1 MLTLVMVLTAAFAMP
16 ETVNAAAKT
25 KTPAKPKFSS
35 VKVNGNDITLKWKKA
50 KYAKYYRV
58 YVQTGDSEWKYWKKV
73 KKTSANKKKYTNK
86 MKYKVKASGKKYKVY
101 KLVNKYKIAVKKTK
115 KLTYT
120 YHGKPGTKYHFIL
133 KAINGKKLSKASLT
147 KTATTPEEPAPSDGD
162 QPGPDDPGDQTDP
175 SEQGPY
181 TITYVLN
188 GRTNDPGNPDAYTT
202 GTEVRLAAPTKEGS
216 DFWGWYTDAS
226 FKNKIDVIP
235 AEQKGNLTLYAKWA
249 REAINVEGEGMED
262 MIWTWWHYP
271 QILTEGDK
279 TFWGYATKEGYCGI
293 AMFDA
298 STGKTVKT
306 NLKLADTV
314 DDHNGITFTILK
326 DKRIMCI
333 YAGGHNSDNELHV
346 RISDE
351 PLDISSFSTD
361 ILLDSVG
368 KTCYGQ
374 IVESRG
380 RYWVFYRINNTSW
393 GCRSSEDG
401 INWSI
406 ERVLVKASMQYYC
419 KFVPTTNDGLV
430 RMLMYSNPTQTAPE
444 IRMGFLNTRNGYMYN
459 SDAKTLIGSDSL
471 DYKEFDVIQ
480 DVEKGKTQRLLDAAV
495 SDPDKPKFLIASFS
509 ATKASN
515 DSVYYVCDSGKKIKV
530 CDGGKPL
537 WDPKY
542 QLGATFVGDNMIVA
556 ARHEN
561 LVDRVE
567 LYDYDG
573 SAVSLNRTIFTNQ
586 ITNSVRSARPIADP
600 TGKVLAWHYGYY
612 NIDKY
617 TDYDTSAILYFIDEN
632 MLVGAP
638 EQTEPAQTEYK
649 ITYVLNGGTN
659 NEENPATY
667 IPGTYTE
674 LKAPVREGYEFAGW
688 YADSTFQ
695 TNISA
700 ITEHVSGDFT
710 LYAKWESEA
719 QYVEDAKTTDMIWG
733 SWMSPHAVSDG
744 NKIFWAYSTKEG
756 TAGVAV
762 YNGDTGKIS
771 RTTLQY
777 LYENKPKE
785 SYTPAITLTDD
796 KRVVVAVSTEPQAR
810 KMIRVYVSEKP
821 LDISKFDSIQVP
833 TTRIVSNCQL
843 VKAGGSY
850 YLFYRGE
857 NGLWFYKNS
866 EDCTAWS
873 SETVAIMAKKD
884 TSGQYNYF
892 CRFRPTTDSR
902 LIRIVMQAVPG
913 EDIPTD
919 IRMGFLNTA
928 DGLIYN
934 ADSFTPLGNEKIDY
948 SNFNIIQSADT
959 GKALNLLDVAV
970 TSPNAPKFI
979 YTSFTDEKGKND
991 SKYILYNA
999 GRKYDICDGGKDLS
1013 DPGLQLGAAFLGSD
1027 KIAAARSSDGKD
1039 IVELYTVSNSA
1050 VTFEKEAYSIDS
1062 SDGTRTGR
1070 PIADQ
1075 NGKAVIWHQGTYTS
1089 GTVFNTAAVLYLT
1102 DSETVVGEPELPVEY
1117 KITYELNGGTNSTQ
1131 NPAAYMS
1138 GTAVTLRK
1146 PSREGYSFEGWF
1158 EDAEFS
1164 KAFSGITADTTG
1176 DITVYAKWEELPP
1189 AVQSTI
1195 TYELNGGTNSFVN
1208 PKTYTIEDKVV
1219 LQPPT
1224 RVGYTFAGWTFEGQ
1238 ETPVLEV
1245 IVEAGSIG
1253 DRTYTAN
1260 WTANTYEVTMDAA
1273 GGTVSESTVT
1283 VTFDQEV
1290 TLPDPTR
1297 EGYTFIGWYSG
1308 EVKYE
1313 SGIWNTAFD
1322 VALTAQWKANQY
1334 TVTFEDTKKDP
1345 ITVTYVYNDG
1355 ITENTVVTLQHD
1367 QTVPYPA
1374 VPAQSGYLFA
1384 GWYTDSSL
1392 YNRYSFDGEL
1402 NESITLYAK
1411 WINPWYSY
1419 ESTISPEQRRFLY
1432 VNGTDIGYLAF
1443 VAQVDETITINAT
1456 GKSALR
1462 VDLYDS
1468 NLNMQTYDSGLTNHS
1483 ISYHVT
1489 AGQLYYIGVRFI
1501 SSISAGNITVNLYG
1515 TVADSSAV
1523 VKIPDSATHYIPDSS
1538 ATMTV
1543 TFDEA
1548 FTLPILTRRGYTF
1561 NGWFNGETQVTE
1573 GTWTTSSDM
1582 TLTPHWTPV
1591 THVVTLDANGGET
1604 EFESINV
1611 TYDATYVLPTPE
1623 RTGYTFDGWWYGGN
1637 IRYEDGLWNNVEDL
1651 TLVARWVPNVY
1662 NVTLQDYTKPIADIT
1677 IRYNDGET
1685 DDLVIHLGSG
1695 CTLPYPIAPERE
1707 GYVFGGWYT
1716 DEELQYRH
1724 YFDSHIYD
1732 DMTLYAR
1739 WIEPDQAYDGII
1751 TVGSTTTVALSGQT
1765 VKYYAIVS
1773 EVSTWANIYSTGAV
1787 DTEGYVYD
1795 ANLNEQYH
1803 GQDGG
1808 DGSNFHMEAWLE
1820 AGQLYYIAIKA
1831 NEDTTNENVSLVIT
1845 GNRPGSSTVA
1855 YPSGDVDGYV
1865 PGSSFVV
1872 SMVYDQSFLLP
1883 TPNRTGYTFTG
1894 WYNGEE

>member
-1 MLTLVMVLTAAFAMP
+1 MRKIFVRLATIMLTLVMVLTAAFAMP

-35 VKVNGNDITLKWKKA
+35 VKVSGNDVTLKWKKA

-147 KTATTPEEPAPSDGD
+147 KTATTPDEVAPFDGD

-188 GRTNDPGNPDAYTT
+188 GGTNDPANPETYTT

-226 FKNKIDVIP
+226 FKNKIEVIP
-235 AEQKGNLTLYAKWA
+235 TEQKGNLTLYAKWA

-351 PLDISSFSTD
+351 PLDVSSFSTD

-430 RMLMYSNPTQTAPE
+430 RMLMYSNPTENAPE

-674 LKAPVREGYEFAGW
+674 LKAPVKAGYEFAGW
-688 YADSTFQ
+688 FADSTFQ

-700 ITEHVSGDFT
+700 ITEYVSGDLT

-843 VKAGGSY
+843 VKAGGLY

-1195 TYELNGGTNSFVN
+1195 TYELNGGTNNVQN
-1208 PKTYTIEDKVV
+1208 PDKYTEGTAVV
-1219 LQPPT
+1219 L
-1224 RVGYTFAGWTFEGQ
+1224 R
-1238 ETPVLEV
+1238 
-1245 IVEAGSIG
+1245 
-1253 DRTYTAN
+1253 
-1260 WTANTYEVTMDAA
+1260 
-1273 GGTVSESTVT
+1273 
-1283 VTFDQEV
+1283 
-1290 TLPDPTR
+1290 DPSQ
-1297 EGYTFIGWYSG
+1297 EGYTFKGWFEDAEFTRAFAGITAQTTGDITVYAKW
-1308 EVKYE
+1308 EKNEIPLTVLE
-1313 SGIWNTAFD
+1313 DEDMNDMIWNWWIYPQVISSDGKVIWTYSTKEGTAGVAAYDEGSGDVMSTTLQYLYNSSPNESYTPAVMLTDDNRVMCAVPTQTDAKKKIHVYISDDPLDISSFGTHIEVATSRVASCCQLLRAGGKYYLFYRGEDGFWAYKTSADGMTWSTETIAVMAKKPTSGTYKYCCRFMPTTDDGMIRIVMQAIPGEDIPSDIRMGFLSTSDGWIYDADMVTALGKEKLDYSSFSIMQAADEGKAMRLLDVAVTAPESPRFIYADFTNTSGVTDSVYTLYDSGNTYGICYGGKPLSGVRMHLGASFAGSDAIVAAFNSDDKDIIETFSIGSSGVTPQAQIYEQSTSDGRAAKPVSDASGSSILWYVGSYSSATAFD
-1322 VALTAQWKANQY
+1322 TSAMLY
-1334 TVTFEDTKKDP
+1334 LESS
-1345 ITVTYVYNDG
+1345 
-1355 ITENTVVTLQHD
+1355 NTL
-1367 QTVPYPA
+1367 
-1374 VPAQSGYLFA
+1374 
-1384 GWYTDSSL
+1384 
-1392 YNRYSFDGEL
+1392 
-1402 NESITLYAK
+1402 
-1411 WINPWYSY
+1411 
-1419 ESTISPEQRRFLY
+1419 
-1432 VNGTDIGYLAF
+1432 
-1443 VAQVDETITINAT
+1443 
-1456 GKSALR
+1456 
-1462 VDLYDS
+1462 
-1468 NLNMQTYDSGLTNHS
+1468 
-1483 ISYHVT
+1483 
-1489 AGQLYYIGVRFI
+1489 
-1501 SSISAGNITVNLYG
+1501 
-1515 TVADSSAV
+1515 
-1523 VKIPDSATHYIPDSS
+1523 
-1538 ATMTV
+1538 
-1543 TFDEA
+1543 
-1548 FTLPILTRRGYTF
+1548 
-1561 NGWFNGETQVTE
+1561 
-1573 GTWTTSSDM
+1573 
-1582 TLTPHWTPV
+1582 
-1591 THVVTLDANGGET
+1591 
-1604 EFESINV
+1604 
-1611 TYDATYVLPTPE
+1611 
-1623 RTGYTFDGWWYGGN
+1623 
-1637 IRYEDGLWNNVEDL
+1637 
-1651 TLVARWVPNVY
+1651 
-1662 NVTLQDYTKPIADIT
+1662 
-1677 IRYNDGET
+1677 
-1685 DDLVIHLGSG
+1685 
-1695 CTLPYPIAPERE
+1695 
-1707 GYVFGGWYT
+1707 
-1716 DEELQYRH
+1716 
-1724 YFDSHIYD
+1724 
-1732 DMTLYAR
+1732 
-1739 WIEPDQAYDGII
+1739 
-1751 TVGSTTTVALSGQT
+1751 
-1765 VKYYAIVS
+1765 
-1773 EVSTWANIYSTGAV
+1773 
-1787 DTEGYVYD
+1787 
-1795 ANLNEQYH
+1795 
-1803 GQDGG
+1803 
-1808 DGSNFHMEAWLE
+1808 
-1820 AGQLYYIAIKA
+1820 IKA
-1831 NEDTTNENVSLVIT
+1831 K
-1845 GNRPGSSTVA
+1845 
-1855 YPSGDVDGYV
+1855 
-1865 PGSSFVV
+1865 
-1872 SMVYDQSFLLP
+1872 
-1883 TPNRTGYTFTG
+1883 
-1894 WYNGEE
+1894 